1 MKRGNQDRAELPN
14 PGSSPDSG
22 SPTGPELGAGKGR
35 TAPLYTWALFSLTQ
49 SVSLE
54 QAVSVWTEDVTLY
67 SGERERAGLLQFL
80 GYFNTWS
87 APTFLAI
94 TEARIPYKYPQ
105 LGL

>member
-1 MKRGNQDRAELPN
+1 MKRGNQDRAELPY
-14 PGSSPDSG
+14 PDSG

-54 QAVSVWTEDVTLY
+54 QAGSVWRWTEDVTPY

-80 GYFNTWS
+80 GYFNTSS